1 MKSSKLKDSI
11 SITHKKR
18 IEIYSDVLHYLGAF
32 NLTPEDVE
40 DALQD
45 TYIEAFTYID
55 KVRDESKLKFWLLK
69 IAKRQGLKYL
79 SKNKTKSSNEQPLM
93 ECINFPEVGSSYS
106 SDKQINDLIR
116 NMNREKLRE
125 LISRLSDKEQK
136 VLVLYYDYGYR
147 LKDIAIIL
155 KESDSN
161 VRSISR
167 RSKEKLRKMIENEDI
182 DLKP

>member
-18 IEIYSDVLHYLGAF
+18 IEILLSYYSDVLHYLGAF

-93 ECINFPEVGSSYS
+93 ECINFPESE
-106 SDKQINDLIR
+106 
-116 NMNREKLRE
+116 RERQQRQKYIQKIKRE
-125 LISRLSDKEQK
+125 
-136 VLVLYYDYGYR
+136 
-147 LKDIAIIL
+147 AA
-155 KESDSN
+155 
-161 VRSISR
+161 
-167 RSKEKLRKMIENEDI
+167 ED
-182 DLKP
+182 DRE